1 MDIIERNV
9 QILISVIRQSS
20 VYKEYKKQEEI
31 LSKQP
36 ELKERVNRFR
46 AGNYR
51 TQHETQKEFLFEK
64 MDELVKESEE
74 LRKIPEVN
82 AYLDA
87 VLALCRLLQKTT
99 RELTCGIGLDIP
111 DL

>member
-9 QILISVIRQSS
+9 QILVSVIRQSS

-51 TQHETQKEFLFEK
+51 TQRETQKEFLFE
-64 MDELVKESEE
+64 
-74 LRKIPEVN
+74 
-82 AYLDA
+82 
-87 VLALCRLLQKTT
+87 T
-99 RELTCGIGLDIP
+99 RDWENST
-111 DL
+111 

>member
-51 TQHETQKEFLFEK
+51 TQRETQKEFLFEK

-87 VLALCRLLQKTT
+87 ELALCRLLQKTT